1 MSERRGFGAAAARR
15 LRDGLV
21 NLAWFAI
28 FHPRTVL
35 ILLGLGTA
43 FALWGATNLTLSTN
57 AESLLPANVQSAQ
70 VIRGLLQRYG
80 AAEPVIIA
88 IAGQGEEDLDD
99 RTDLAQAIKERL
111 QDNPLVRP
119 VTGLFGEDPWSLLDS
134 PVADGLLLYL
144 SPQELEA
151 VARELSPEAIDRRVA
166 GNLERLR
173 SPLGPLT
180 ARLVAED
187 PLGFAGFALRHLG
200 ALKGR
205 LTLGAREGVLV
216 TEDAKY
222 VLILVRPNG
231 PSGDVDFARQVLSEI
246 ERVARLALAD
256 TGLEGSVGVGPA
268 PADAGGGAA
277 DGAAADAGEGGVDGG
292 GGRAPGP
299 YVGLTGAP
307 AILLDYRDMLARD
320 AGKISIVSYVAQLLL
335 FLVAFRRLRALAIA
349 GTSVLIGGIW
359 ALGFAYVTI
368 GEINVF
374 TVGSIGILFGLTI
387 DFSVHIYNRYLEE
400 VHNGRDMLKAF
411 SAAHGDTGL
420 GILASVGVMVWAF
433 VAAGM
438 SRFRGMRDLGIIC
451 SAGLVLSL
459 FACLLLIPA
468 LTALMARV
476 KRGGDTPRGLA
487 DFGLLPLL
495 EFVVRR
501 PRLTVVLAVG
511 LTVACAVPAVRTR
524 LDDDFAKM
532 RPKTAPSVILQDDLV
547 AHAGASLQPV
557 LALVPGDSD
566 AEILERSARL
576 EAALVPLAQAEDGPL
591 SAVLGPSRVV
601 PPPARQAAAL
611 ATLRRLREA
620 GAFDP
625 AAVEA
630 RLLAALEANGFRV
643 DDRARHAAARVRRLL
658 SRDAP
663 LTLDEARQ
671 GPLGLVLDDLVVRTS
686 DGRRVGIVSAYP
698 RPGALTTKI
707 VPALQRAIAAS
718 GVPAELAGARVL
730 SQEIRPLILRD
741 AVTATVV
748 SAVGISLILMLAFR
762 RFVLVLLTALPLA
775 MGLAASVGLMALFR
789 VEFNLV
795 TISMLPL
802 IIGIAIDNGIHVV
815 HRYVRAGDEDV
826 ADVLRHTGRGV
837 VMASLTTIVG
847 FGALLF
853 ADYPGLVSS
862 GVLAMLGTGVAML
875 ASVTVLPALLLLVD
889 RRRRP
894 D

>member
-1 MSERRGFGAAAARR
+1 MSDGRGPTAAIGRR

-35 ILLGLGTA
+35 ILMGVVSA
-43 FALWGATNLTLSTN
+43 FAFWGALNLTLSTN
-57 AESLLPANVQSAQ
+57 AENLLPANVQSAQ

-80 AAEPVIIA
+80 SAEPVIIA
-88 IAGQGEEDLDD
+88 IAGQGEADLDD
-99 RTDLAQAIKERL
+99 RTDLALGIRERL
-111 QDNPLVRP
+111 ESNALVRP

-134 PVADGLLLYL
+134 PVANALLLYL
-144 SPQELEA
+144 APDEVDA

-166 GNLERLR
+166 ANLERLR

-187 PLGFAGFALRHLG
+187 PLGFAGFALRNLG

-222 VLILVRPNG
+222 VLVLVRPNG
-231 PSGDVDFARQVLSEI
+231 PSGDVDFARKVLQEI
-246 ERVARLALAD
+246 ETVARDAMVANGVAG
-256 TGLEGSVGVGPA
+256 TVGVGPA
-268 PADAGGGAA
+268 PAGDGGEPAPARGEGQPAPEGDAG
-277 DGAAADAGEGGVDGG
+277 
-292 GGRAPGP
+292 RPL
-299 YVGLTGAP
+299 YVGLTGSP

-320 AGKISIVSYVAQLLL
+320 AGKISIVSYVAQLIL
-335 FLVAFRRLRALAIA
+335 FVIAFRRAGAVLIA
-349 GTSVLIGGIW
+349 GTSVLIGGVW

-400 VHNGRDMLKAF
+400 VHNGKDMLKAF
-411 SAAHGDTGL
+411 GAAHGETGL

-451 SAGLVLSL
+451 SSGLVLSL

-468 LTALMARV
+468 LTALSARV
-476 KRGGDTPRGLA
+476 KRSRDTPRGLA
-487 DFGLLPLL
+487 DFGLLPL
-495 EFVVRR
+495 
-501 PRLTVVLAVG
+501 TVVLAVV
-511 LTVACAVPAVRTR
+511 LTLACAVPAVGTR

-532 RPKTAPSVILQDDLV
+532 RPKTAPSVVLQDDLV
-547 AHAGASLQPV
+547 AHSGASLQPV

-576 EAALVPLAQAEDGPL
+576 EAALLPLAQAEDGPL

-611 ATLRRLREA
+611 ERLRA
-620 GAFDP
+620 LRASGAIEP

-643 DDRARHAAARVRRLL
+643 DERAHNAAARVRRLL

-671 GPLGLVLDDLVVRTS
+671 GPLGMVLDDLVVRTP
-686 DGRRVGIVSAYP
+686 DGRRLGIVSAYP

-718 GVPAELAGARVL
+718 GVPAQLAGARVL

-741 AVTATVV
+741 AVTATIV
-748 SAVGISLILMLAFR
+748 SAAGIMLILLLAFR
-762 RFVLVLLTALPLA
+762 RLALVLLTTLPLVC
-775 MGLAASVGLMALFR
+775 GLLASVGLMALFR

-815 HRYVRAGDEDV
+815 HRYVQAGDEDV

-837 VMASLTTIVG
+837 VMVSLTTIVG

-889 RRRRP
+889 RGRARKP
-894 D
+894 